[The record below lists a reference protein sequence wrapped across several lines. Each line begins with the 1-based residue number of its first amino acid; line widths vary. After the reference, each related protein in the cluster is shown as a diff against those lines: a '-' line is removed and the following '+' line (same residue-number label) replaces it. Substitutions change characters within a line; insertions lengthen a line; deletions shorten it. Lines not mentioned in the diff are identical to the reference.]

1 VIQERPT
8 SSAEAAEVM
17 RACLSEGSRLRVVG
31 GQTKL
36 GWGHVTSEPDVEIS
50 TERMGRVLEHN
61 AGDLTAVV
69 QAGVSL
75 KHAQEVFAEAGQM
88 LALDPPLGHDD
99 SATIGGIVAT
109 ADTGPLRHRYGAPR
123 DLIVGVTVALSD
135 GTLARSGG
143 KVIKN
148 VAGYDLAKLFSGSF
162 GTLGMLTE
170 LSLRLHPRP
179 EKTATAALDCD
190 GPESLQRASSAL
202 AHFPLEAM
210 SLDIV
215 WGGDGGRVMARL
227 GGAAPEPRA
236 EAAVGL
242 MKEFGAARVIEDDAE
257 VWEGLRS
264 RQRSE
269 DGAIVRVAGLP
280 SELARISRT
289 VDGIGGSVVGR
300 GALGVLWA
308 ELQGDDPQ
316 DLVGRIEELRHDL
329 DPLRCVVLD
338 AGRGVRE
345 KIDVWGGNQDSSVEL
360 MRRIKARFDPKG
372 LCNPG
377 VFVAGI

>member
-1 VIQERPT
+1 VKEERPT
-8 SSAEAAEVM
+8 SSVEAAEVM
-17 RACLSEGSRLRVVG
+17 RACLSEGSRLRMAG
-31 GQTKL
+31 GRTKL
-36 GWGHVTSEPDVEIS
+36 GWGHVTPEPDVEIS
-50 TERMGRVLEHN
+50 TERMGRILEHN

-69 QAGVSL
+69 QAGVTL
-75 KHAQEVFAEAGQM
+75 NRAQEVFAEAGQM
-88 LALDPPLGHDD
+88 LALDPPLGHKD

-162 GTLGMLTE
+162 GTLGMITE

-179 EKTATAALDCD
+179 ERTATAALDCE
-190 GPESLQRASSAL
+190 GPDTLQSASSAL
-202 AHFPLEAM
+202 AHSPIEAM
-210 SLDIV
+210 SLDV
-215 WGGDGGRVMARL
+215 TWGGDGGGVMVRF

-242 MKEFGAARVIEDDAE
+242 LEEFGTARVIDDDAE
-257 VWEGLRS
+257 LWEGLRAG
-264 RQRSE
+264 QRSE

-280 SELARISRT
+280 SELARISRAA
-289 VDGIGGSVVGR
+289 DRRGGSLVGR

-308 ELQGDDPQ
+308 EFPGDDPQ

-329 DPLRCVVLD
+329 DPFPCVVLD

-360 MRRIKARFDPKG
+360 MRRIKARFDPQG

>member
-1 VIQERPT
+1 VKEERPE

-31 GQTKL
+31 GRTKL
-36 GWGHVTSEPDVEIS
+36 GWGHVTPEADVEIS
-50 TERMGRVLEHN
+50 TARMGRVLEHN

-69 QAGVSL
+69 QAGVAL
-75 KHAQEVFAEAGQM
+75 KRAQEVFAEAGQM
-88 LALDPPLGHDD
+88 LALDPPLGHNDQ
-99 SATIGGIVAT
+99 ATIGGIVAT

-123 DLIVGVTVALSD
+123 DLVVGVTTALSD

-162 GTLGMLTE
+162 GTLGMITE

-179 EKTATAALDCD
+179 ERTATAALDCE
-190 GPESLQRASSAL
+190 GPDTLQSASSAL
-202 AHFPLEAM
+202 AHSPIEAM
-210 SLDIV
+210 SLDV
-215 WGGDGGRVMARL
+215 TWGGDGGGVMVRF

-242 MKEFGAARVIEDDAE
+242 LEEFGTARVIDDDAE
-257 VWEGLRS
+257 LWEGLRAG
-264 RQRSE
+264 QRSE
-269 DGAIVRVAGLP
+269 HGAVVRVAGLP
-280 SELARISRT
+280 SELARISRA
-289 VDGIGGSVVGR
+289 VGRMGGSLVGR

-308 ELQGDDPQ
+308 ELPGDDPQ

-329 DPLRCVVLD
+329 DPFPCVVLD
-338 AGRGVRE
+338 ARRGVRE

-360 MRRIKARFDPKG
+360 MRRIKARFDPQG

>member
-1 VIQERPT
+1 VIQERPA
-8 SSAEAAEVM
+8 SSPEAAEVM
-17 RACLSEGSRLRVVG
+17 RACLSESSRLRVAG
-31 GQTKL
+31 GRTKL
-36 GWGHVTSEPDVEIS
+36 HWGSVTPEPDVSIS
-50 TERMGRVLEHN
+50 TERMGRILEHN

-69 QAGVSL
+69 QAGVTLSR
-75 KHAQEVFAEAGQM
+75 AQEVFAEAGQM
-88 LALDPPLGHDD
+88 LALDPPLGADH

-162 GTLGMLTE
+162 GTLGMITE

-179 EKTATAALDCD
+179 ERTATAALECD
-190 GPESLQRASSAL
+190 VPDTLQRASSAL
-202 AHFPLEAM
+202 AHSSLEAM
-210 SLDIV
+210 SLDV
-215 WGGDGGRVMARL
+215 TWGGEGGRVMVRF

-242 MKEFGAARVIEDDAE
+242 LEEFGAAKVIDDDAGL
-257 VWEGLRS
+257 WEELRA

-269 DGAIVRVAGLP
+269 HGAIVRVAGLP
-280 SELARISRT
+280 SELARISRA
-289 VDGIGGSVVGR
+289 VGRMGGSLVGR

-329 DPLRCVVLD
+329 DPLPCVVLD
-338 AGRGVRE
+338 ARRGVRE
-345 KIDVWGGNQDSSVEL
+345 KIDVWGGNQDSSVAL
-360 MRRIKARFDPKG
+360 MRRIKARFDPQG